1 MKSRLSHQRNR
12 AFTALELVVIIGV
25 LAVLSFM
32 LLSTLASATNAMRRV
47 DCVNNLKQIGLAY
60 RLWGTDHFHQYPMAA
75 SATNDDAVQSLS
87 EGVPIPQLCYWNYLT
102 LSNQLATPK
111 LLHCPADAVRPMAIR
126 FDTSFSKMNIS
137 YFANP
142 DAAQSHP
149 QAILS
154 GDDNLAIDHVPVK
167 SGLLEL
173 STNTSIAW
181 TRERHHRAGNIGF
194 ADGSVQQVDTIG
206 LHQALQKSGTS
217 TNRFLIP

>member
-1 MKSRLSHQRNR
+1 MKPRLSNQRSR

-32 LLSTLASATNAMRRV
+32 LLSTLANATNAMRRV
-47 DCVNNLKQIGLAY
+47 DCANNLKQIALAY
-60 RLWGTDHFHQYPMAA
+60 RVWGTDHFNQYPMAA
-75 SATNDDAVQSLS
+75 SVTNDDAVQPLS
-87 EGVPIPQLCYWNYLT
+87 EGVPLPQLCYWNYLT

-111 LLHCPADAVRPMAIR
+111 LLHCPADAVRPMAIH
-126 FDTSFSKMNIS
+126 FDTGFSKMNIS

-149 QAILS
+149 QTILS
-154 GDDNLAIDHVPVK
+154 GDDNLAFGREAVK
-167 SGLLEL
+167 SGVLEL

-181 TRERHHRAGNIGF
+181 TKERHRRAGNIGL

-206 LHQALQKSGTS
+206 LHQALQRSGTS